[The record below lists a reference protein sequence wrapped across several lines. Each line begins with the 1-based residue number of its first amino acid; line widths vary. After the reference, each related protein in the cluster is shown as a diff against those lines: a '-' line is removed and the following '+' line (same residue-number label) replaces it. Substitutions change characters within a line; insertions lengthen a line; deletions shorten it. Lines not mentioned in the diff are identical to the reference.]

1 MNVDSVTIRDTSKKT
16 KKKERERDPRKRSLV
31 KANKNRKWFNEKAE
45 DVPEKVTSA
54 KNFT

>member
-1 MNVDSVTIRDTSKKT
+1 MQIVSPLETRAKKQ
-16 KKKERERDPRKRSLV
+16 KKKRERDPRKRSLV